1 MEQQHRGCAATEREV
16 GGRGSDA
23 WWSCW
28 HGKLERGQDST
39 TARPPGHGV
48 GQLLP
53 SCRELP
59 LPKAA
64 SSCLF
69 PNCPAGRS
77 GGGGAQPWC
86 CRRRAPP
93 EGCHMTDKC
102 LQFGTRAH
110 RCCCQGESL
119 CRTTPP
125 DLMVCCY
132 QHNLYF
138 CQGEQA
144 FRKELGSSNFS
155 GLLCLGS
162 PSNPSPVFSGTFC
175 TRLAPRTTQYHCGQ
189 NFPSNHRI
197 QDYIIPC
204 MAAEPVT

>member
-1 MEQQHRGCAATEREV
+1 MIAAGMGNWRE
-16 GGRGSDA
+16 GRTPPPPTPQGMAWVSSFQAAGS
-23 WWSCW
+23 C
-28 HGKLERGQDST
+28 HFPRQL
-39 TARPPGHGV
+39 PPN
-48 GQLLP
+48 
-53 SCRELP
+53 
-59 LPKAA
+59 
-64 SSCLF
+64 CLF

-77 GGGGAQPWC
+77 RGGGAQPWC

-102 LQFGTRAH
+102 LQFGTRAPMC
-110 RCCCQGESL
+110 RCQGESL
-119 CRTTPP
+119 CCTTPP
-125 DLMVCCY
+125 DLMFCCY
-132 QHNLYF
+132 QHNLYSR
-138 CQGEQA
+138 QGEQA
-144 FRKELGSSNFS
+144 SRKELGSSNFS